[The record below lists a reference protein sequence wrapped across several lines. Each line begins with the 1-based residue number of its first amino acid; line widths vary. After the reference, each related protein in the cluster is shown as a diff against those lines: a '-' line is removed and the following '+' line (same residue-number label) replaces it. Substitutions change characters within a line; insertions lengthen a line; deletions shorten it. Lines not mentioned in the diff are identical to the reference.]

1 MKRTILLLTAAAMIA
16 ASPAF
21 AVTKDETAYDKCEK
35 VPPKVMA
42 GMDGMTRS
50 LANAIASAIHRLH
63 ADVETMGSEPF
74 RCESKAHHRQRV
86 IIAAGPSGLSNFDGL
101 IAEAANGAS
110 QR

>member
-50 LANAIASAIHRLH
+50 LANAIAPN
-63 ADVETMGSEPF
+63 VETIGNEPF
-74 RCESKAHHRQRV
+74 GCESKAHHRQRV